1 MFEKFEIMGHCLN
14 LVFPHLKILY
24 SINFFNAELQCRCIQ
39 KFYYYYQNSYT
50 ITLYTH
56 AAISLKSTGTI
67 LKSCCQREGHLLIC
81 VLCFHPKKF
90 DELNTKKSQLSEK
103 HVLFLYQ
110 RDLDIMAGFRIYFIQ

>member
-1 MFEKFEIMGHCLN
+1 MYSEIL
-14 LVFPHLKILY
+14 L
-24 SINFFNAELQCRCIQ
+24 S
-39 KFYYYYQNSYT
+39 YYQNRYT

-110 RDLDIMAGFRIYFIQ
+110 RDLDIMAGFRIYYIHCTVKELPKCSTLDSKSLRTVH